1 MLLKDIASYIKKYS
15 KRQFVLPRYLTVS
28 KFLFVLERKTHFY
41 KGNMCGGKFGAFL
54 KRL

>member
-28 KFLFVLERKTHFY
+28 KFLFVLIWKDLLYEEV
-41 KGNMCGGKFGAFL
+41 MCGRKI
-54 KRL
+54 